1 MKIKHAS
8 RVNKTRHNPFAIPQQ
23 QQQQQQQQANI
34 FNPTPNFLEDPD
46 MTEEQRQIIMK
57 RIHEVRSK
65 YEAFVEKDI
74 NQKIQTIMFASDLKE
89 EEARL
94 ALSLCH
100 DNEHEVL
107 NKLAGKGARGFRSLL
122 QPASCISSEKYI
134 EEGYSSPSAHSAE
147 EFDSLDEIEVPFTL
161 PSTRTTVISL
171 GCYHKSPSWW
181 SSPGSLYH
189 HPIPI
194 NYKAK
199 RTESNN
205 TYIMSIEE
213 DLTTGNPLFRVTNQ
227 STKQSF
233 TGSSPTKPWTMVCV
247 SHSSSRATRISGPL
261 FFGFSDPLLQQLLT
275 KMVKEN
281 DVEEYYYRF
290 VGEGETFCCE
300 KEWKDEERK
309 ILLSEVRRFCGSVSS
324 SISDSDISFPF
335 GLVARNIPNRTGFQ
349 CHYEYNRLVTTGQIS
364 ELEGCPVTPLRVNY
378 DKLVKSMS
386 SNGQIKRARK
396 FSSQKEDD
404 KWNAKNKSKFNPW
417 NPLPNMKDAITMENM
432 DEPAISPDGYVCDYK
447 TWIKILHSRESK
459 DTCPFTKKR
468 LTRRQL
474 VKLTFDNIAD
484 YLDRIREP

>member
-1 MKIKHAS
+1 
-8 RVNKTRHNPFAIPQQ
+8 QQ
-23 QQQQQQQQANI
+23 QTNVFCPA
-34 FNPTPNFLEDPD
+34 PKFLEDPD
-46 MTEEQRQIIMK
+46 MTEEQKQIIMK

-74 NQKIQTIMFASDLKE
+74 NQKIQTIMFASDLTE
-89 EEARL
+89 EKARL

-100 DNEHEVL
+100 DDEHEVL
-107 NKLAGKGARGFRSLL
+107 NKLAGKSARGFRNLL
-122 QPASCISSEKYI
+122 QPASYIPDEKYI
-134 EEGYSSPSAHSAE
+134 EEGYSSPSTPSTPTAE
-147 EFDSLDEIEVPFTL
+147 EFESLDQIDVPFTL
-161 PSTRTTVISL
+161 PSTRTTVIAL

-199 RTESNN
+199 RIESNT

-213 DLTTGNPLFRVTNQ
+213 DPTTGNPLFRVTNQ

-261 FFGFSDPLLQQLLT
+261 FFGFSDPLLQQLFT

-281 DVEEYYYRF
+281 DIEEYYYRF
-290 VGEGETFCCE
+290 VGEGEIFCCD
-300 KEWKDEERK
+300 KEWKDEERQ
-309 ILLSEVRRFCGSVSS
+309 ILLSEIRKFCGN
-324 SISDSDISFPF
+324 IDPLITDSDVSFHF

-349 CHYEYNRLVTTGQIS
+349 CQYEYNRLVTTGQIG
-364 ELEGCPVTPLRVNY
+364 EFDGCPVTALRVNY

-404 KWNAKNKSKFNPW
+404 KWNAKTKINYNPW

-432 DEPAISPDGYVCDYK
+432 NEPAISPDG
-447 TWIKILHSRESK
+447 
-459 DTCPFTKKR
+459 FTKKR